1 VIRLSISRRLIS
13 VLKSLFMSLINEGE
27 LGVHFSQRW
36 RGFLKPEISM
46 PLSMPLFKA
55 INVVS
60 VFSQ

>member
-1 VIRLSISRRLIS
+1 
-13 VLKSLFMSLINEGE
+13 MSLINEGE

>member
-46 PLSMPLFKA
+46 PLFKA

>member
-1 VIRLSISRRLIS
+1 
-13 VLKSLFMSLINEGE
+13 MSLINEGE

-46 PLSMPLFKA
+46 PLFKA